1 MIFQRNLWRSQ
12 TCYREGG
19 DTLGFVFPEASARQ
33 VSDKS
38 RGAPQRQM
46 PIVDRNETY
55 SEKRKNHAGLWML
68 EMFELLARGENSA
81 AAAGRGRRSED
92 RRRKHSTR
100 GTNAEWAI
108 EQHRSAA
115 RRYGSCSRMSI

>member
-19 DTLGFVFPEASARQ
+19 DTFGSVFPEASARQ

-38 RGAPQRQM
+38 RGAPQRPM
-46 PIVDRNETY
+46 PIVDRNESY
-55 SEKRKNHAGLWML
+55 SERRNIQADLWIL
-68 EMFELLARGENSA
+68 DIFEFCTREENSA

-92 RRRKHSTR
+92 RRRKHSTVAQMQNGQLNSVRARQR
-100 GTNAEWAI
+100 GMDP
-108 EQHRSAA
+108 A
-115 RRYGSCSRMSI
+115 RV